1 MKKLFLIILFV
12 SKTIFANDLPE
23 LGSHFDNILTKN
35 DEKKITHQIMSQVY
49 QSGSVITDAEVND
62 YLKTLGTN
70 LSLAGTQ
77 DKLNFKLFIIND
89 PSINAFAMLGN
100 IIGVHTGLI
109 FAANSESELASVLSH
124 EIAHI
129 TQKHLLRLFDD
140 QAKNSYKTY
149 LGIAIALLA
158 ARSNPQI
165 SQAAIMASNA
175 AVTQNILN
183 FTRQNER
190 EADQIGLEIL
200 SRSGYDPRGFID
212 FFQTIQRF
220 NEFSTGPAPSF
231 LKTHPIT
238 SERISDIQDR
248 LKNYSFKQDSSKIE
262 FFFVKAK
269 LKAYLGNENNITE
282 AFLREIKDKRSIN
295 ENASYFGLVYS
306 FIRKNKIIDARKYF
320 NILKKYNIESPML
333 IQLEAILLAKE
344 MKYQDAYELYLK
356 GLSNFPSY
364 RAFIYGVANLLIDSG
379 KIDESIEFL
388 NKKVD
393 LFNNDFIL
401 FELLAKAYSL
411 KNFKLHEHENL
422 SSAYYFKY
430 NINEAITQM
439 EIATKSEDGIFFDQ
453 SRVEFKLQELKK
465 EAEALYN

>member
-212 FFQTIQRF
+212 FYQTIQRF
-220 NEFSTGPAPSF
+220 NEFSTGLAPSF

-269 LKAYLGNENNITE
+269 LKAYLGDENNITE
-282 AFLREIKDKRSIN
+282 AFLSLL
-295 ENASYFGLVYS
+295 S
-306 FIRKNKIIDARKYF
+306 
-320 NILKKYNIESPML
+320 L
-333 IQLEAILLAKE
+333 I
-344 MKYQDAYELYLK
+344 
-356 GLSNFPSY
+356 
-364 RAFIYGVANLLIDSG
+364 
-379 KIDESIEFL
+379 
-388 NKKVD
+388 
-393 LFNNDFIL
+393 
-401 FELLAKAYSL
+401 
-411 KNFKLHEHENL
+411 
-422 SSAYYFKY
+422 
-430 NINEAITQM
+430 
-439 EIATKSEDGIFFDQ
+439 
-453 SRVEFKLQELKK
+453 
-465 EAEALYN
+465 AL